1 MTESI
6 AHWSSKAIG
15 SSWWQLPLVTL
26 GSLLVWSI
34 LLLAFGL
41 YLAHM
46 HPAAAPVD
54 AIQASIVEVSGL
66 AGGGGGSP
74 GVGHTGSSPPARFQQ
89 PRRVDT
95 HAAVLAAP
103 KVSYATVLAAPKAS
117 HKITHR
123 PRYETFAKTA
133 ITHPRDSMQP
143 LSSLTNGKVAD
154 VASIAGTSKNGAAI
168 AGRGISGSGRGG
180 GMGNGVGSGSGA
192 GVGPGSGNGHGG
204 GFGNGGDGP
213 RAIYAPVPTIPED
226 LRDEVFEAK
235 AVVLFHVSRD
245 GNATVSLVSPTEF
258 DELNNLILDT
268 LKKWRFRPASKAGVA
283 IDSAAQIRL
292 LITVQ

>member
-1 MTESI
+1 MTDALS
-6 AHWSSKAIG
+6 HWSSKAID

-26 GSLLVWSI
+26 ASLLVWSV

-46 HPAAAPVD
+46 HPAAPPVD
-54 AIQASIVEVSGL
+54 AIQASIIEVSGL

-74 GVGHTGSSPPARFQQ
+74 GVGRTGSSPPARAQ
-89 PRRVDT
+89 PTRRVET

-103 KVSYATVLAAPKAS
+103 RAS
-117 HKITHR
+117 HKIIHR

-133 ITHPRDSMQP
+133 ITHPRESMQP
-143 LSSLTNGKVAD
+143 PSSITNGKLAK
-154 VASIAGTSKNGAAI
+154 VASLSGTGKSGAAMAGT
-168 AGRGISGSGRGG
+168 GISGIGG
-180 GMGNGVGSGSGA
+180 GGGTGNGVGSGSGA

-204 GFGNGGDGP
+204 GFGNGGNGP
-213 RAIYAPVPTIPED
+213 QAIYAPVPTIPED

-245 GNATVSLVSPTEF
+245 GRATVSLVSPTEF
-258 DELNNLILDT
+258 DELNDLILDT
-268 LKKWRFRPASKAGVA
+268 LKKWRFRPAFKGGVA
-283 IDSAAQIRL
+283 IDSAAQVRL